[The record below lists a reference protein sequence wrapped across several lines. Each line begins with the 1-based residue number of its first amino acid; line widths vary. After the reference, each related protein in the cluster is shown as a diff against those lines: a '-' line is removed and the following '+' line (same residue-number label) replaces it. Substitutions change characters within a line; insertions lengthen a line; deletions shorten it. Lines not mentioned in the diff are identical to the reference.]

1 MMRSFIFLAL
11 SVMSVVHAEDGAKIV
26 IMRDAQSE
34 NHLMH
39 TRNSNP
45 NHCSYKPSYLT
56 ARGKK
61 EVCDTAAA
69 LKEAGITNE
78 TVSLT
83 LVSPLPRALQTA
95 SALADQGVLPRD
107 TIFVDTRLTAV
118 QHGEREGE
126 LYEINVINH
135 TRAHEF
141 EGETE
146 EDVLVRVKRV
156 LKDVGSQKPEGHVVV
171 ITHGTPA
178 TEIHRLLTG
187 HKKRFNTAEAVVLPL
202 GKSRFL
208 TYE

>member
-11 SVMSVVHAEDGAKIV
+11 FLFSTMYAEDGAKIV
-26 IMRDAQSE
+26 IVRDAQSE

-45 NHCSYKPSYLT
+45 HHSSYKPSYLT
-56 ARGKK
+56 ARGKSD
-61 EVCDTAAA
+61 VGQTAAA
-69 LKEAGITNE
+69 LKDAGITNE

-107 TIFVDTRLTAV
+107 SLMVDTRLTAV
-118 QHGEREGE
+118 QHGEKEGE
-126 LYEINVINH
+126 IYDLNVKGH
-135 TRAHEF
+135 ARGHDF

-156 LKDVGSQKPEGHVVV
+156 LKDIGSQKPKGHVVV

-187 HKKRFNTAEAVVLPL
+187 HEKRFQTAEAVVLPL
-202 GKSRFL
+202 GQSRFL

>member
-1 MMRSFIFLAL
+1 MMRSFIFLAFL
-11 SVMSVVHAEDGAKIV
+11 VISTAHAADEAKIV
-26 IMRDAQSE
+26 VVRDAQSE

-45 NHCSYKPSYLT
+45 RHSSYKPSYLT
-56 ARGKK
+56 TRGKT
-61 EVCDTAAA
+61 DISQTAKS
-69 LKEAGITNE
+69 LKNAGITHE

-107 TIFVDTRLTAV
+107 SIMVDTRLTAV
-118 QHGEREGE
+118 QHGTREGE
-126 LYEINVINH
+126 MYDLNVKTH
-135 TRAHEF
+135 AQGRDF

-156 LKDVGSQKPEGHVVV
+156 LKDIGSQKPQGHVIV

-187 HKKRFNTAEAVVLPL
+187 HEKRFQTAEAVVLPL